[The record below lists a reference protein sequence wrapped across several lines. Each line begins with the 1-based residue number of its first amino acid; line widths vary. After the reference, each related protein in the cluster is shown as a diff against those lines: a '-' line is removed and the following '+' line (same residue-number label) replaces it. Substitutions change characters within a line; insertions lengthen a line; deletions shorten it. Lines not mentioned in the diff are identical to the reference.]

1 MPVGPSTLS
10 LLVAESGSS
19 RVRRFSPH
27 SGMVAADP
35 MDVTDKIVR
44 PPQAE
49 PISPGHEVIEL
60 RIGDLR
66 QLFNSIDPSP
76 FHERDLDQNAEAFIV
91 GWARDLPRKASL
103 ALVVYV
109 DRSVAPQEPAIV
121 RDAVR
126 AFFSHR
132 ANCTRQNLRQLL
144 RIGRTS
150 FLIGIMLLAAS
161 IGLGSFVAG
170 AFPGRPF
177 AEILRESLLIA
188 GWVAMWRPLEIFLY
202 DWWPIRNEAA
212 LFDRLSA
219 MPVHVVS
226 TQSRNSER
234 SVGPTTLR

>member
-1 MPVGPSTLS
+1 
-10 LLVAESGSS
+10 
-19 RVRRFSPH
+19 
-27 SGMVAADP
+27 
-35 MDVTDKIVR
+35 MDVTDKTVR

-49 PISPGHEVIEL
+49 PVSPGHEVIEL

-91 GWARDLPRKASL
+91 GWARDLPRKAPL
-103 ALVVYV
+103 AMLVYV
-109 DRSVAPQEPAIV
+109 DRSVAAEEPAIV
-121 RDAVR
+121 REAVR

-132 ANCTRQNLRQLL
+132 ANSTRQNLRQLL

-150 FLIGIMLLAAS
+150 FLVGIMLLAAS
-161 IGLGSFVAG
+161 IGLGSLVAG

-202 DWWPIRNEAA
+202 DWWPIRAEAA

-219 MPVHVVS
+219 MPVHVAG
-226 TQSRNSER
+226 TQSSDSKP
-234 SVGPTTLR
+234 SVGPATLR

>member
-1 MPVGPSTLS
+1 
-10 LLVAESGSS
+10 
-19 RVRRFSPH
+19 
-27 SGMVAADP
+27 

-76 FHERDLDQNAEAFIV
+76 FHERDLDQSAEAFIV
-91 GWARDLPRKASL
+91 GWARDLPRKAFL
-103 ALVVYV
+103 AMLVYV
-109 DRSVAPQEPAIV
+109 DRSIAAEEPAIV
-121 RDAVR
+121 REAVR

-132 ANCTRQNLRQLL
+132 ANSTRQSLRQLL

-150 FLIGIMLLAAS
+150 FIIGIILLAAA
-161 IGLGSFVAG
+161 IGFGSLVAG

-177 AEILRESLLIA
+177 AEILRESFLIA
-188 GWVAMWRPLEIFLY
+188 GWVTMWRPLEIFLY

-219 MPVHVVS
+219 MPVQVVN
-226 TQSRNSER
+226 TQISDSRL
-234 SVGPTTLR
+234 SVGPATLI

>member
-1 MPVGPSTLS
+1 
-10 LLVAESGSS
+10 
-19 RVRRFSPH
+19 
-27 SGMVAADP
+27 

-49 PISPGHEVIEL
+49 PVSSGHEVIEL

-91 GWARDLPRKASL
+91 GWARDLPRKAFL
-103 ALVVYV
+103 AMLVYV
-109 DRSVAPQEPAIV
+109 DRSIAAEEPAIV
-121 RDAVR
+121 REAVR

-132 ANCTRQNLRQLL
+132 ANSTRQSLRQLL

-150 FLIGIMLLAAS
+150 FIIGIILLAAA
-161 IGLGSFVAG
+161 IGFGSLVAG

-177 AEILRESLLIA
+177 AEILRESFLIA
-188 GWVAMWRPLEIFLY
+188 GWVTMWRPLEIFLY
-202 DWWPIRNEAA
+202 DWWPISNEAA

-219 MPVHVVS
+219 MPVQVVN
-226 TQSRNSER
+226 TQISDSKL
-234 SVGPTTLR
+234 SVGPATLI